1 MQIKLAETA
10 GFCMGV
16 KRAIDGALA
25 EAHKATGPIYSLGPL
40 IHNRQAVEMLEH
52 RGIRSVDGIDG
63 IAAGS
68 TIIIRAHGIPPA
80 TRAAIEQAG
89 LRIIDATCPHV
100 RHAQNTVRKYYR
112 AGWRIV
118 IAGDKD
124 HAEVAGLLGFCG
136 NTGVVVST
144 PDEARSIPPDGRIC
158 LVAQTTF
165 NESTYDEIAGVLRAG
180 HPEVEV
186 VQTICRSTE
195 ERQREVIE
203 LCRSA
208 DAMVVVGGKH
218 SANTCRL
225 AEIARS
231 TGVPAFHVETADELP
246 NDLARYQT
254 VGVTAGASTP
264 HWITNSVIRRLEAV
278 GDRSPGIVRFVNRG
292 LRFLTAS
299 NLYTSV
305 GAVALTYACAAL
317 LNGGRRRLNPLSLV
331 IAFCYIFAVYI
342 WNRMAQKQLDE
353 LNAPPRVAF
362 HTRSPRLLLALTC
375 AAAAVSLVASA
386 MLGQVEL
393 LLLFAAYLIAL
404 AYNVPFGPRR
414 LRYRRL
420 KDIPAS
426 KDVFTAIAWAT
437 VAVVIPAIVRPAAGA
452 PDLVAADP
460 PPNPALGVVLAAAV
474 AFILAFVRATM
485 FDFTDIQGDRMLG
498 RETLPVLMGPHRTRV
513 YLAIITVALAAV
525 LAAGSIAGVF
535 TPLGWWLLPCPAFIL
550 LVLFPL
556 FQRLIKSDLVCSL
569 VADGFLVMAGI
580 IALAWRTLAG

>member
-1 MQIKLAETA
+1 MHIKLAETA

-25 EAHKATGPIYSLGPL
+25 EAHKASGPIYSLGPL
-40 IHNRQAVEMLEH
+40 IHNRQAVEMLER
-52 RGIRSVDGIDG
+52 RGIRSVDIIEG

-68 TIIIRAHGIPPA
+68 TIIIRAHGIPPV

-89 LRIIDATCPHV
+89 LKIVDATCPHV

-124 HAEVAGLLGFCG
+124 HAEVIGLLGFCD

-144 PDEARSIPPDGRIC
+144 PDEARSLPRDGRIC
-158 LVAQTTF
+158 FVAQTTF
-165 NESTYDEIAGVLRAG
+165 NESTYDEIAAILRAG
-180 HPEVEV
+180 HPQVEV
-186 VQTICRSTE
+186 VQTICKSTE

-203 LCRSA
+203 LCRSV
-208 DAMVVVGGKH
+208 DAMVVVGGRH

-231 TGVPAFHVETADELP
+231 TGVPTFHVETAGELP

-264 HWITNSVIRRLEAV
+264 HWITNSVIRRLEAL
-278 GDRSPGIVRFVNRG
+278 GDRLPGLVRFTNRG
-292 LRFLTAS
+292 LRFITSS
-299 NLYTSV
+299 NLYTAV
-305 GAVALTYACAAL
+305 GAVALTYACAGL
-317 LNGGRRRLNPLSLV
+317 LNGGQHRLDPLYLV
-331 IAFCYIFAVYI
+331 ISFCYIFAVYI

-375 AAAAVSLVASA
+375 AAAAVSLAVSA
-386 MLGQVEL
+386 VLGRIEL

-437 VAVVIPAIVRPAAGA
+437 VAVIIPSIVRPAGGS
-452 PDLVAADP
+452 LQIGDP
-460 PPNPALGVVLAAAV
+460 QPNPAIGVVLAAAV

-498 RETLPVLMGPHRTRV
+498 RETLPVLIGPRRTRA
-513 YLAIITVALAAV
+513 YLAIITAALGCV
-525 LAAGSIAGVF
+525 LAAGSLVGVF
-535 TPLGWWLLPCPAFIL
+535 TSLGWWLLPCPIFIL

-580 IALAWRTLAG
+580 IALAWRTIGA